1 MIIHTVYK
9 PEENVDYLEDWLLHH
24 TLIGVTHF
32 YLYDNGGAHD
42 YPNDPFWHIS
52 SSTNKYGVEIKYTVE
67 EARIKQQ
74 EIFKKYPVTVIPW
87 QNQDSNGKLLYNQI
101 KSVLHFKKIVKK
113 GLCAFIDIDEF
124 IIKTEEFKVCTM
136 QQRKFKSRHFYN
148 SVYDCYEVFDTD
160 TSNWAQKVIL
170 DMGNFPP
177 LNSSNNIHFTHIDL
191 PKCGL
196 YFNHYNH
203 TEASH
208 HYYLNH
214 MPQCVN
220 KSHIN
225 QDYTKI
231 FKTITS
237 TGLLR

>member
-1 MIIHTVYK
+1 MVIHTVYT

-42 YPNDPFWHIS
+42 YPHDPLWYIS
-52 SSTNKYGVEIKYTVE
+52 PFTNKYGAEIKYTVE

-87 QNQDSNGKLLYNQI
+87 QNRDANGKLLYNQI
-101 KSVLHFKKIVKK
+101 ESVLHFKDMVKE

-124 IIKTEEFKVCTM
+124 IIKTEEFKPCTM
-136 QQRKFKSRHFYN
+136 LQRKFKSRHFYN

-160 TSNWAQKVIL
+160 TTNWAQKAIL
-170 DMGNFPP
+170 DMGNFPH
-177 LNSSNNIHFTHIDL
+177 LDTSHNIHFGHVDL
-191 PKCGL
+191 PLSKL

-203 TEASH
+203 TEAAH

-214 MPQCVN
+214 MPMRGN
-220 KSHIN
+220 KSHID
-225 QDYTKI
+225 QDYAKI